1 MLYKDSYLKILI
13 HSNEYEWEKMMNH
26 KFVKDIGNGN
36 LKDIHFENYLEI
48 EHTFVIDAIDHLT
61 MAMYLSKKIESKI
74 IIHKIINGLLNEQNN
89 YFVDAKD
96 NTRTF
101 TKIPEKAN
109 LFRNYMKNCSKKG
122 YEEIIVSFLAAESM
136 YNNWCSNELTIKKN
150 NLNNYSI
157 WMKIHTTRSFFNQV
171 KFFSQEAKEIN
182 NSKVPSK
189 KQKKIFRD
197 TLIYEIAFHSSIYN

>member
-89 YFVDAKD
+89 YFIDVKD
-96 NTRTF
+96 NTRTL

-136 YNNWCSNELTIKKN
+136 YNNWCSNELTITKN
-150 NLNNYSI
+150 NLNNYSK

-171 KFFSQEAKEIN
+171 KFFSQEAREIN